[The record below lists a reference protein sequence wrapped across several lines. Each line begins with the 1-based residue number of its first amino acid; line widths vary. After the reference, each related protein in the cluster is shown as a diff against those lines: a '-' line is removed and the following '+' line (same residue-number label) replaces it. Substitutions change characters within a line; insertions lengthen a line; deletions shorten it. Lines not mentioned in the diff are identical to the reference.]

1 MKYDLKKRWTIV
13 VLIWSGAFILT
24 CWNVNRIDT
33 IIQSGKTYEELRLD
47 EQFCKYNARN
57 ISDTLKKSESFFQPV
72 ESRNIGLLCIQAQ
85 LETLASKYAFG
96 EVRVKAGVGAAV
108 GQSIPIDLHFTGSFE
123 RAVKYLEILQKNYP
137 YMPVTKVRITV
148 DQPGKPVSFN
158 VFLKYRYRISA
169 PGQIT

>member
-24 CWNVNRIDT
+24 CWNVNRIDA

-47 EQFCKYNARN
+47 EQFCKYSARN
-57 ISDTLKKSESFFQPV
+57 ISETLKKSESLYQPV
-72 ESRNIGLLCIQAQ
+72 ESSNMGLLCIQAQ

-96 EVRVKAGVGAAV
+96 EVRVKAGTGAAV

-123 RAVKYLEILQKNYP
+123 KAVKYLGILQENYP
-137 YMPVTKVRITV
+137 YMPVTKVKITV